1 MNHKKIAL
9 FAFLILL
16 FAAGFALWQMR
27 PRPTTVRLDMK
38 GTEGIK
44 VADTITVDGI
54 QRIAADQ
61 HHRQGAELSIH
72 NHDAGAPRRDERQD
86 YGWRW
91 LVLQRQRRQRF
102 QRGAGPFLTL
112 VAREKR
118 LCHHRTKD
126 PVNDRSL
133 PRFK

>member
-54 QRIAADQ
+54 QREFSALLPTNITVKARNFQYTIMMQEPRGEMSA
-61 HHRQGAELSIH
+61 RIT
-72 NHDAGAPRRDERQD
+72 AGAGLYCSASTANDFSGVR
-86 YGWRW
+86 GHFSHSWRGKSASATTA
-91 LVLQRQRRQRF
+91 QKT
-102 QRGAGPFLTL
+102 P
-112 VAREKR
+112 
-118 LCHHRTKD
+118 
-126 PVNDRSL
+126 
-133 PRFK
+133 